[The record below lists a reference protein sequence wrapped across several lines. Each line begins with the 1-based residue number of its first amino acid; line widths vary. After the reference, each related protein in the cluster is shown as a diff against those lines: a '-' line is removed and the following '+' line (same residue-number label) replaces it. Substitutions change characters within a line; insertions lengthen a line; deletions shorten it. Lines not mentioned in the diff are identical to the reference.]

1 MEIQIFSF
9 EYILSNDQEGERRM
23 EIIEIQKLIDAI
35 HQSSIDELEYQT
47 EEVKLRL
54 KRNGKKNV
62 QYIETEK
69 KKVESFPV
77 ENLVKEVVCTNQ
89 VEELKQVERSN
100 VKEDLY
106 EITSPM
112 VGTFYNAPSPG
123 ADSYVKVGQKV
134 DKETIVCVVEAMKL
148 FNEIESEVHGE
159 IVEVLVGN
167 GDLVE
172 YDQPMFLVRKK

>member
-1 MEIQIFSF
+1 
-9 EYILSNDQEGERRM
+9 M
-23 EIIEIQKLIDAI
+23 EIIEIQKLIDAL

-47 EEVKLRL
+47 EDIKLRL

-69 KKVESFPV
+69 KNVESFPL
-77 ENLVKEVVCTNQ
+77 ENLVTEVACTNQ
-89 VEELKQVERSN
+89 VEELKQVEGNN

-112 VGTFYNAPSPG
+112 VGTFYSSSSPG

-134 DKETIVCVVEAMKL
+134 DKGTIVCVVEAMKL
-148 FNEIESEVHGE
+148 FNEIESEVQGE

-172 YDQPMFLVRKK
+172 YDQPMFLVREK

>member
-1 MEIQIFSF
+1 
-9 EYILSNDQEGERRM
+9 M

>member
-1 MEIQIFSF
+1 MEIT
-9 EYILSNDQEGERRM
+9 
-23 EIIEIQKLIDAI
+23 EIQKLIDAL

-47 EEVKLRL
+47 EDVKLRL
-54 KRNGKKNV
+54 KRNRKKNT
-62 QYIETEK
+62 QYVETEK

-77 ENLVKEVVCTNQ
+77 ENLVTEVACTNQ
-89 VEELKQVERSN
+89 VEELKPVEETY

-112 VGTFYNAPSPG
+112 VGTFYSSPSPG
-123 ADSYVKVGQKV
+123 ADPYVKVGQKI

-148 FNEIESEVHGE
+148 FNEIESEVQGE
-159 IVEVLVGN
+159 IVEILVGN
-167 GDLVE
+167 GELVE

>member
-1 MEIQIFSF
+1 
-9 EYILSNDQEGERRM
+9 M
-23 EIIEIQKLIDAI
+23 EIIEIQKLIDAL
-35 HQSSIDELEYQT
+35 HRSSIDELEYQT

-54 KRNGKKNV
+54 KRNGKKYV

-77 ENLVKEVVCTNQ
+77 ENLVTEVACTNQ
-89 VEELKQVERSN
+89 VEELKQVEGNN

-112 VGTFYNAPSPG
+112 VGTFYSSPSPG

-148 FNEIESEVHGE
+148 FNEIESEVQGE